1 MRVLFYTFSRH
12 KCQDWLISKF
22 RNKSEYSM
30 THMLN
35 PTLVKLNMYDLSQ
48 VWINS
53 KWILLDREYIRDIS
67 QNKHL
72 FLYLPVVYQYP
83 WVLSFQAILYRED
96 TFSWNV
102 LLSFWVASTQFIFF
116 PWRRTT
122 CKSLSKKTTI
132 KTLSSILYHRWAEI
146 E

>member
-1 MRVLFYTFSRH
+1 MSELAH
-12 KCQDWLISKF
+12 IKF

-35 PTLVKLNMYDLSQ
+35 PTLVKLNMYDLTQ
-48 VWINS
+48 LWLNS

-67 QNKHL
+67 QNNLLLLYLL
-72 FLYLPVVYQYP
+72 FLVSISISTFLSSYPLKRIHFVMWWSSFFLSHKYLVDF
-83 WVLSFQAILYRED
+83 SFVP
-96 TFSWNV
+96 S
-102 LLSFWVASTQFIFF
+102 
-116 PWRRTT
+116 RRTT
-122 CKSLSKKTTI
+122 HKTLSEKTII